1 MWQMV
6 VQVSCYDR
14 GKDLSDI
21 VNYFLRIAIQCS
33 ASAKKA
39 NKMLSAEHKLLSIF

>member
-1 MWQMV
+1 MWQLV
-6 VQVSCYDR
+6 VQGSYYDR

-33 ASAKKA
+33 ASAKKT
-39 NKMLSAEHKLLSIF
+39 NKMLTVEHKLLGIF